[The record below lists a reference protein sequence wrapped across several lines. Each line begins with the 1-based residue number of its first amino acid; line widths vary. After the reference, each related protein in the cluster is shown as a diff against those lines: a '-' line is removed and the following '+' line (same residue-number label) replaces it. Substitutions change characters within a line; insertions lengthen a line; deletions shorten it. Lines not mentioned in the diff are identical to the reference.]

1 MRCREAIWSGSVVV
15 MEVVRELLVV
25 DMLVLRVFW
34 VWWGLI
40 WGEVVLVVVCEVR
53 EVYKWDVVSEW
64 PMKTY

>member
-1 MRCREAIWSGSVVV
+1 